1 MKRLVVGLGELLWD
15 VLPDGRKNLGGAP
28 SNFAYHVAQF
38 GLLSMAV
45 SAIGNDAL
53 GEETR
58 VALEAKRLEYMLQ
71 EVPYPTGQVLVTLDD
86 AGVPAY
92 DIKEGVAW
100 DNIQFTPAMEE
111 MASGCRAVCFGSL
124 AQRGE
129 VSRGTIRR
137 FLEATPSGCMRIFD
151 INLRQAF
158 YTKEIIDESMQLCN
172 VLKMN
177 DEELVTVGR
186 LSGLS
191 GLDTEHICR
200 QLCDAY
206 HLDTLILT
214 CGVNGSYVYTQ
225 GKRSFLATPRV
236 DVVDTVGAGDSFT
249 GSFCAARLLGM
260 PVEEAHRLAVDV
272 SAYVC
277 TKNGAMPALPRALT
291 SRLDG
296 RSDGNKTDNS
306 RQPSE
311 RACNI

>member
-38 GLLSMAV
+38 GLPSMAV
-45 SAIGNDAL
+45 SAIGNDVL

-58 VALEAKRLEYMLQ
+58 MALKAKRLEYMLQ
-71 EVPYPTGQVLVTLDD
+71 QVPYPTGQVLVTLDD

-100 DNIQFTPAMEE
+100 DNMQFTPQVEE

-137 FLEATPSGCMRIFD
+137 FLEATPGDCMRIFD

-158 YTKEIIDESMQLCN
+158 YTKEIIEESMRLCN
-172 VLKMN
+172 VLKVN
-177 DEELVTVGR
+177 DEELVIIGR
-186 LSGLS
+186 LFGRAGL
-191 GLDTEHICR
+191 GAEHACR
-200 QLCDAY
+200 QLLGEY

-214 CGVNGSYVYTQ
+214 CGVNGSYVFTQ

-249 GSFCAARLLGM
+249 GSFCAARLRGM
-260 PVEEAHRLAVDV
+260 SVEEAHRLAVDV

-277 TKNGAMPALPRALT
+277 TKNGAMPQLPRAFT
-291 SRLDG
+291 SRL
-296 RSDGNKTDNS
+296 
-306 RQPSE
+306 E
-311 RACNI
+311 